1 MQKAVLFVSLLAV
14 ASAFPNQFSPSQNS
28 SGGRIVGGQDA
39 DIKDFPYQVSL
50 RSQGRH
56 FCGGSIYLANIII
69 TATHCFYGYDRIQLT
84 VESGTSSRTLPGL
97 SSKVKRVVLHP
108 NFSRETM
115 DYDIAILLLETEIP
129 FGPTIQP
136 IFLAPANRKTIVG
149 SKAIK
154 SEGGLS
160 TAVKEIVLH
169 PYFDDEIMDYDVAI
183 LLLEEGIPFDDTR
196 QPIALPAA
204 NSKTVDGSRAYVSGW
219 GATLEGGSSPD
230 QLQYVAVMTMDR
242 QKCAEA
248 YQKVDYPWI
257 VSGNRETFI
266 YIPTYCYETTEL
278 MQPMI
283 AVGVHACSRKV
294 PKKTPWNRKRSAGGE
309 TRTEN

>member
-1 MQKAVLFVSLLAV
+1 MFRTVVFLLVLGAVWASLPPFQ
-14 ASAFPNQFSPSQNS
+14 SFDH
-28 SGGRIVGGQDA
+28 GTDGKIVGGQA
-39 DIKDFPYQVSL
+39 TDISKFPHQVSL
-50 RSQGRH
+50 RSGDFH
-56 FCGGSIYLANIII
+56 FCGGSIYRTNIII
-69 TATHCFYGYDRIQLT
+69 TAAHCFYGLPWPNLN
-84 VESGTSSRTLPGL
+84 VVSGA
-97 SSKVKRVVLHP
+97 SK
-108 NFSRETM
+108 
-115 DYDIAILLLETEIP
+115 
-129 FGPTIQP
+129 
-136 IFLAPANRKTIVG
+136 
-149 SKAIK
+149 K

-248 YQKVDYPWI
+248 YQKVDYPVTERMICAGEETGGKDACQGDSGGPLVLQNKLIGI
-257 VSGNRETFI
+257 VSWG
-266 YIPTYCYETTEL
+266 
-278 MQPMI
+278 
-283 AVGVHACSRKV
+283 VGCA
-294 PKKTPWNRKRSAGGE
+294 RSEYPGVYSNVAILRQWIDQTVEKLTSG
-309 TRTEN
+309 TNV